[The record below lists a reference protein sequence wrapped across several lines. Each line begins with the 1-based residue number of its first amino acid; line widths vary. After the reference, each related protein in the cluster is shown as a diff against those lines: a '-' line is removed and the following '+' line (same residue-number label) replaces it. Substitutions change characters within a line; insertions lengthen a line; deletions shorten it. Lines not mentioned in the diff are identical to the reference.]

1 MTINPDFYEARWV
14 AYCGIMRF
22 SFLSQDDALDFA
34 ATGNYA
40 SAVPVIL
47 DDEVDV
53 GRN

>member
-22 SFLSQDDALDFA
+22 SFLSQDDALYFA
-34 ATGNYA
+34 ATGNYT